1 MQPQSPSAES
11 QLRSRHRWPYLVAL
25 RPHQWTKNIV
35 VSAAPLF
42 AFSLNV
48 QTLLGSLLAF
58 MLFCGIS
65 SSFYLLNDIVDVESD
80 RRHPVKCKRP
90 IASGQVSIPV
100 AIGMAIILSLGT
112 LSLGW
117 LRAPEL
123 GITLVTYAILQVAY
137 NFRLKREPIM
147 DIIAI
152 SMGFVLRAV
161 AGIAA
166 NGLPLSPWFLIC
178 AAMLA
183 LFLAI
188 EKRKAELIWAQA
200 GIGKTRKVLEF
211 YSLPVLTRMESSA
224 TSGALIS
231 YTLWSAG
238 PVVGG
243 ADSPWM
249 LLTLPFVLY
258 GIFRY
263 QLLSD
268 QQGKLAQN
276 SEFSEQQTERPETVL
291 LRDRPIQVT
300 IVLWVLLVFMIF
312 WLHGRGII
320 A

>member
-1 MQPQSPSAES
+1 MQPAPSFEP
-11 QLRSRHRWPYLVAL
+11 QVRSRHRWPYLTAL

-42 AFSLNV
+42 AFSLNL

-58 MLFCGIS
+58 VLFCGIS
-65 SSFYLLNDIVDVESD
+65 SSFYLLNDIVDVASD
-80 RRHPVKCKRP
+80 RRHPVKCQRP
-90 IASGQVSIPV
+90 IASGQVSIPI
-100 AIGMAIILSLGT
+100 AIGMAIGLGLGT

-117 LRAPEL
+117 LRAPAL
-123 GITLVTYAILQVAY
+123 GITLIAYALLQIAY
-137 NFRLKREPIM
+137 NLRLKREPIM

-188 EKRKAELIWAQA
+188 EKRKAELIWSQA
-200 GIGKTRKVLEF
+200 GIGKTRRVLEF
-211 YSLPVLTRMESSA
+211 YSLPVLTRMESNA

-243 ADSPWM
+243 AATPWM

-268 QQGKLAQN
+268 QQGKRSPNAD
-276 SEFSEQQTERPETVL
+276 SAEQQTERPETVL
-291 LRDRPIQVT
+291 LRDRPIQLT
-300 IVLWVLLVFMIF
+300 IVAWVLLVFMIF
-312 WLHGRGII
+312 WLHHRGII
-320 A
+320 M